1 MEKHDLLHEFP
12 QYQEKIHE
20 LKVSDAHFRKL
31 FDEYHEI
38 EHQIHRIN
46 MGSEIANDKMKVTTF
61 ELFEI
66 VVKRLV
72 ESAYDEGQ
80 KDAIEKCIEQLNVKI
95 N

>member
-31 FDEYHEI
+31 FDEYHET

-46 MGSEIANDKMKVTTF
+46 MGSEVANDNF
-61 ELFEI
+61 LHELKAKLLFL
-66 VVKRLV
+66 K
-72 ESAYDEGQ
+72 DELY
-80 KDAIEKCIEQLNVKI
+80 AHLNK
-95 N
+95 

>member
-31 FDEYHEI
+31 FDEYHDI

-46 MGSEIANDKMKVTTF
+46 MGSEVANDNF
-61 ELFEI
+61 IHELKAKLLFL
-66 VVKRLV
+66 K
-72 ESAYDEGQ
+72 DELY
-80 KDAIEKCIEQLNVKI
+80 ASLNK
-95 N
+95 

>member
-12 QYQEKIHE
+12 QFQEKIHE

-46 MGSEIANDKMKVTTF
+46 MGSEVANDNF
-61 ELFEI
+61 LHELKAKLLFL
-66 VVKRLV
+66 K
-72 ESAYDEGQ
+72 DELY
-80 KDAIEKCIEQLNVKI
+80 ALLNK
-95 N
+95 